1 MPPTSARECLHEP
14 APNSGLPPE
23 VLIEVV
29 LKPREG
35 VPSCELEC
43 SSGDFFKDP
52 DVAAGEFDQQFIRG
66 SPVCPAPWATG
77 LVVLLNSSV
86 SDQPPLLRI
95 DNKAIQAFLEFI
107 RP

>member
-35 VPSCELEC
+35 
-43 SSGDFFKDP
+43 
-52 DVAAGEFDQQFIRG
+52 
-66 SPVCPAPWATG
+66 SP
-77 LVVLLNSSV
+77 LVNSNALPVIFSKI
-86 SDQPPLLRI
+86 PM
-95 DNKAIQAFLEFI
+95 
-107 RP
+107 